1 MRKLV
6 KLLAMVMVFVTALS
20 GVAMADTISEPS
32 VYARSA
38 SLYNPDEETFLY
50 SKDMETKIYP
60 ASMTKILTAIILLEY
75 FEPDDIIV
83 VGSEVNEVSLDSSKA
98 GHINGES
105 LSVETIIRGLIVPSG
120 NDTAVVAA
128 CAVARKYKDDQN
140 LNYSQCMTVFS
151 TLMNDKAA
159 SFGCTN
165 THFSN
170 PHGYHADD
178 HYTTCHDMALI
189 VAQAL
194 KNDLICQVSKE
205 KSYSGS
211 GVGSAAVSANAV
223 VQNYNW
229 VSHNL
234 LITGGE
240 YYYEYATGMKT
251 GFTDQAG
258 NCIAATAEKDGVKLI
273 AVISDSQDPN
283 RWLDAKALFEYGF
296 NNFGDVTLAKGGST
310 AYTADLT
317 NQKKDAGDTLDLT
330 TKSDVTLYLRKDVA
344 EAVTTE
350 VEINPEFLA
359 ETKDSGTDKVIL
371 SAPISKDTVV
381 GKIKY
386 ISGGNVLAEA
396 DLYSTKDVEKAGIIQ
411 RVTGVIKTAF
421 SAVFSLKGLMVV
433 AVIVIII
440 VVIIIIKSRR
450 SSRNRYSGYRF
461 KSAPKHRRR
470 R

>member
-1 MRKLV
+1 MRKV
-6 KLLAMVMVFVTALS
+6 IKYLALIMVFVTAMS
-20 GVAMADTISEPS
+20 NIAFADTISEPS

-38 SLYNPDEETFLY
+38 VLYNPDEETFLY
-50 SKDMETKIYP
+50 SKDMDSKIYP

-75 FEPDDIIV
+75 FEPDELIV

-98 GHINGES
+98 GHVRGET
-105 LSVETIIRGLIVPSG
+105 LSVETVVRGLIIPSG

-128 CAVARKYKDDQN
+128 CAVAKKYKNDPN
-140 LNYSQCMTVFS
+140 LTYSQCMTIFS

-159 SFGCTN
+159 SLGCKNTN
-165 THFSN
+165 FSN
-170 PHGYHADD
+170 PHGYHSDD
-178 HYTTCHDMALI
+178 HYTTCHDLAII

-211 GVGSAAVSANAV
+211 GVGNISVGADAI
-223 VQNYNW
+223 VQDYNW

-258 NCIAATAEKDGVKLI
+258 SCIAATAEKDGVKLI
-273 AVISDSQDPN
+273 AIISDSQDPN

-296 NNFGDVTLAKGGST
+296 NNFEEVVLAKSGNA
-310 AYTADLT
+310 AYTIDLT

-330 TKSDVTLYLRKDVA
+330 TKSDVKVYIRKDSA
-344 EAVTTE
+344 ENIITDI
-350 VEINPEFLA
+350 EIKPEFLS
-359 ETKDSGTDKVIL
+359 ESKDSDSDKLVI
-371 SAPISKDTVV
+371 SAPIAKDAAV
-381 GKIKY
+381 GTITY
-386 ISGGNVLAEA
+386 TSNGEVLATA

-411 RVTGVIKTAF
+411 RIITLIKSAF
-421 SAVFSLKGLMVV
+421 SALFSLKGLIAVV
-433 AVIVIII
+433 SVIIVIII
-440 VVIIIIKSRR
+440 IIIIKSRKNNR
-450 SSRNRYSGYRF
+450 RRYSGYRF
-461 KSAPKHRRR
+461 KSTPRRR
-470 R
+470 RRR